1 MMAASF
7 RNGGRKPAEAKAPA
21 DAGRLA
27 RTLDLSWA
35 WAIPVVAWMVAGAF
49 FLVLGAE
56 GATAESPL
64 PVMEIP
70 VRIRMDDGRE
80 HVEERLQLLGA
91 RDRPFDHAEKFR
103 EGAAHFLGEPA
114 TERALATLRQ
124 LHAVDDV
131 RSVMDQFKPH

>member
-1 MMAASF
+1 MIQQLRQKISFKADPEMHAAYY
-7 RNGGRKPAEAKAPA
+7 RDYRYG
-21 DAGRLA
+21 A
-27 RTLDLSWA
+27 R
-35 WAIPVVAWMVAGAF
+35 
-49 FLVLGAE
+49 
-56 GATAESPL
+56 
-64 PVMEIP
+64 

-103 EGAAHFLGEPA
+103 EGAAHFLGGPA

-131 RSVMDQFKPH
+131 RAVMDQFKPH